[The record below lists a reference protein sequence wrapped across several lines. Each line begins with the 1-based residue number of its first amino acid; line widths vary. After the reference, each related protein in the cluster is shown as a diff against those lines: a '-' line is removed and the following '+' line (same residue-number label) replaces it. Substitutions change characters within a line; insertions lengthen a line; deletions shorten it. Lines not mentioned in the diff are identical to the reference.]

1 MIFKLYKYFIRL
13 IFSFLL
19 GSTILFAANEQLQQA
34 LEKLKLSYPDHI
46 QAVFASYI
54 LWTDGTKMPIGNF
67 DNNKTTAEKL
77 ENPSLVDQLTQPHY
91 ITGIPTEN
99 PQTDPGRVR
108 HEPFFRKMYGNSL
121 DEVQNNL
128 ISIRWMPK
136 IFWQNTYTLKV
147 TKINNFHE
155 KIERISDDL
164 EELVSRHP
172 EYVEFLNRPGG
183 TFCWRNI
190 ANTNRLS
197 AHSFGMTI
205 DINASLSHYWQWDLK
220 KEKRPVDE
228 ESELTYRNIIPWEI
242 IEIFE
247 KHGLIWGG
255 KWYHYDTMHFEY
267 RPELI
272 V

>member
-1 MIFKLYKYFIRL
+1 MIFKRYKNFIRL
-13 IFSFLL
+13 MLSFLL
-19 GSTILFAANEQLQQA
+19 SSSPLFTTNTQLEQA

-46 QAVFASYI
+46 QAVCISYL
-54 LWTDGTKMPIGNF
+54 LWIDGTHMPLGNL
-67 DNNKTTAEKL
+67 DEDKTTAEKL
-77 ENPSLVDQLTQPHY
+77 ANPSLADQLTQPLY
-91 ITGIPTEN
+91 IAGIPTEN
-99 PQTDPGRVR
+99 PQTDPGRTR
-108 HEPFFRKMYGNSL
+108 YEPFFRKMYGNSL
-121 DEVQNNL
+121 HDAQNNL
-128 ISIRWMPK
+128 VSIAWMP
-136 IFWQNTYTLKV
+136 NTFGEKTFTLKV
-147 TKINNFHE
+147 TKINNIHE
-155 KIERISDDL
+155 KIKQISDNL

-172 EYVEFLNRPGG
+172 EYIEFLNNPGG

-220 KEKRPVDE
+220 NEGRPINE
-228 ESELTYRNIIPWEI
+228 QAELVYRNTIPWEI

-247 KHGLIWGG
+247 KHGFIWGG

-272 V
+272 S